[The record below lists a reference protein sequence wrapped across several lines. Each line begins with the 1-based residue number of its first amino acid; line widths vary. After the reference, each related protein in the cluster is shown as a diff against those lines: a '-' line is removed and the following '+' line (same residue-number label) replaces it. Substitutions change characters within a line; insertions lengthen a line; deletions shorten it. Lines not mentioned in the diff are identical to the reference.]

1 MAVTVEPLTPHFG
14 ARLTGFNIRDGL
26 SDEDFAA
33 IDLAANT
40 YGLVVMPNQPLDD
53 ETQVNFSKRLGPLEE
68 TLVGAVGAGS
78 KIVRVTNILAD
89 GTLKDPD
96 SQ

>member
-40 YGLVVMPNQPLDD
+40 YGLVVMPDQPLDD
-53 ETQVNFSKRLGPLEE
+53 DTQVSFSERLGPLEE

-78 KIVRVTNILAD
+78 KIVRV
-89 GTLKDPD
+89 
-96 SQ
+96 

>member
-40 YGLVVMPNQPLDD
+40 YGLVVML
-53 ETQVNFSKRLGPLEE
+53 SL
-68 TLVGAVGAGS
+68 
-78 KIVRVTNILAD
+78 IHI
-89 GTLKDPD
+89 
-96 SQ
+96 